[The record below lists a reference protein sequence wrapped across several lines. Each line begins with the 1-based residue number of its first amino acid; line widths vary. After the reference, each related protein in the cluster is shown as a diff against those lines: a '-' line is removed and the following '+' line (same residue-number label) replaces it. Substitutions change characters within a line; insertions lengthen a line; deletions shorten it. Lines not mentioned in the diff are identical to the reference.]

1 MNPCCKK
8 FRHLNQSI
16 LVFSLWPCNMILGLC
31 IFTLHVREIRY
42 HHWQHWEPSDWHS
55 EINILSQKIIP
66 SQETNIWN
74 NRICSLIYIGM
85 QNIFWSIFIER
96 ARCNALQ
103 IVCLI
108 QTIKKIISLP
118 IQHPTEKREVGCGAV
133 ITPAFQIVGL
143 HIAIS
148 SMLHECSGMLL
159 KIRFCF
165 FISLKCYYIHHRFY
179 SSEGYSIHVA

>member
-74 NRICSLIYIGM
+74 NRICNLHWNAKYFLVHFYWEGQM
-85 QNIFWSIFIER
+85 QCITNRLPNSNHKENYLSSHTTSNWEEGGWVWSSNNACLSDHGTAHSNFFNVTWTFWNV
-96 ARCNALQ
+96 AQ
-103 IVCLI
+103 D
-108 QTIKKIISLP
+108 KILLLHFSKIS
-118 IQHPTEKREVGCGAV
+118 
-133 ITPAFQIVGL
+133 
-143 HIAIS
+143 
-148 SMLHECSGMLL
+148 
-159 KIRFCF
+159 
-165 FISLKCYYIHHRFY
+165 YYIHHRFY
-179 SSEGYSIHVA
+179 SYEGYSIHVA